1 MAMSADELAAIPEI
15 GPKIAQSIVEFF
27 AVDSNRDIVERLRW
41 AGLQMALSEQELA
54 SHTTKLEGKKI
65 VISGVF
71 QHHSREEYKAIIEQN
86 GGKNVS
92 SISKATSFILAGDNM
107 GPAKLEKAQKLGID
121 IINEDQFLMMIE

>member
-1 MAMSADELAAIPEI
+1 
-15 GPKIAQSIVEFF
+15 
-27 AVDSNRDIVERLRW
+27 
-41 AGLQMALSEQELA
+41 MALSEQELA

-121 IINEDQFLMMIE
+121 IINEDQFLMMLE